1 MKLICKEIIENGK
14 CRYFGLSES
23 DYRTF
28 CPHAKEHIK
37 NDDCFNS
44 HNIIYCVCI
53 PIPLEYKMRKAIE
66 KREE

>member
-14 CRYFGLSES
+14 CRYFGLS
-23 DYRTF
+23 D

-44 HNIIYCVCI
+44 LCI
-53 PIPLEYKMRKAIE
+53 PIPLEYKMRKVIE